1 MNPLLVE
8 KLFRHES
15 RRLVASLARRTGELH
30 LAEEAVQEAMLKA
43 LKLWPLRGVPD
54 DPRAWLY
61 VAARNHL
68 VDQVRRRARE
78 EQLPALEAALTPEV
92 PSHPEVLRDDTLAL
106 LFACADPELPR
117 SAHLPL
123 MLNVAIGLSSA
134 AIGRALVIE
143 AGAARQRI
151 SRAKAHLRELGGDLG
166 LPAPDQLALRVDSVL
181 EAIYG
186 VFSLGHAAAGA
197 DVIELDL
204 CEEAIRLVQLVCASE
219 RCATPAAHA
228 LAALC
233 FLSAARFPA
242 RLDPEG
248 AFVSLRDQD
257 RSVWDRAA
265 CAAGFGHLDRS
276 RGDLLT
282 RYHLEAGIASCHAVA
297 PSYAET
303 DWEQVLSYYDLLC
316 ERHPSPLLTLNRALA
331 LAELEGPQAALDALA
346 PLATAPA
353 LRSRPHF
360 AAARADLLLRLGR
373 SRAAEGELRRA
384 LRAPLLSGPERR
396 TLEARLN
403 ELRGRGL

>member
-151 SRAKAHLRELGGDLG
+151 SRAKAHLRELSGDLG
-166 LPAPDQLALRVDSVL
+166 LPASDQLALRVDSVL

-186 VFSLGHAAAGA
+186 VFSLGHAATGA

-248 AFVSLRDQD
+248 ACFK
-257 RSVWDRAA
+257 
-265 CAAGFGHLDRS
+265 HLDQS

-282 RYHLEAGIASCHAVA
+282 RFHLEAGIASCHAVA

-403 ELRGRGL
+403 ELRGPGP